1 MSMLFEK
8 PVAIVKGGFSLG
20 GQDNGLSIEWIS
32 MRALLIEDDPLLGDG
47 IKTALEREGYTVD
60 WFMLGREAISAI
72 GSEIFSVIILDLGLP
87 DMDGMQVL
95 HRLRQ
100 QSALP
105 ILILTA
111 RDAMEDRIS
120 GLDAGADDYVLK
132 PFNLQEL
139 LARLRVVMRRAEG
152 RASQILTVGALS
164 IDEARHTVSWRD
176 KDVKLGRR
184 EYALLLELARHSDRV
199 LSRPRLENLLYGW
212 GEEVESNAVEVH
224 IHHLRRKLEKTLI
237 INVRGIGYQLD
248 SQAK

>member
-1 MSMLFEK
+1 
-8 PVAIVKGGFSLG
+8 
-20 GQDNGLSIEWIS
+20 
-32 MRALLIEDDPLLGDG
+32 MRALLVEDDPLLGDG

-72 GSEIFSVIILDLGLP
+72 GNETFSVLILDLGLP

-95 HRLRQ
+95 KLLRR
-100 QSALP
+100 QSTLP

-111 RDAMEDRIS
+111 RDAVEDRIG

-139 LARLRVVMRRAEG
+139 LARLRVVMRRSEG
-152 RASQILTVGALS
+152 RTSQILALGALT
-164 IDEARHTVSWRD
+164 IDEVLHAVSWRG

-184 EYALLLELARHSDRV
+184 EYALLLELARHPDRV

-212 GEEVESNAVEVH
+212 DGEVDSNALEVH
-224 IHHLRRKLEKTLI
+224 IHHLRKKLAKHLI
-237 INVRGIGYQLD
+237 VTVRGIGYRLD
-248 SQAK
+248 STVQ

>member
-1 MSMLFEK
+1 
-8 PVAIVKGGFSLG
+8 
-20 GQDNGLSIEWIS
+20 
-32 MRALLIEDDPLLGDG
+32 MRALLVEDDPLLGDG

-72 GSEIFSVIILDLGLP
+72 GNETFSVLILDLGLP

-95 HRLRQ
+95 KLLRR
-100 QSALP
+100 QSTLP

-111 RDAMEDRIS
+111 RDAVEDRIG

-139 LARLRVVMRRAEG
+139 LARLRVVMRRSEG
-152 RASQILTVGALS
+152 RTSQILALGALT
-164 IDEARHTVSWRD
+164 IDEVLHAVSWRG

-184 EYALLLELARHSDRV
+184 EYALLLELARHPDRV

-212 GEEVESNAVEVH
+212 DGEVDSNALEVH
-224 IHHLRRKLEKTLI
+224 IHHLRKKLAKHLI
-237 INVRGIGYQLD
+237 VNVRVIGYRLD
-248 SQAK
+248 STVQ